1 MRIRTTVD
9 AYGRIESSD
18 ETCHPG
24 RLLQISSFGDVF
36 VVPVESKLTVTVMSP
51 SYVCRSTT
59 HNSSG
64 NLRVKQSSSR
74 ILTGRPNRTDSD
86 LSAQKSKKKILLLI
100 SRSIGSERSGEKTNC
115 QFRRSRNVC
124 QASTLTE
131 KGIAL
136 RGSFHG
142 ASEFGTLD
150 MTRCKDPPQDLHP
163 PHAVSIR
170 SPALVLHKETHD
182 SSRRCGHGHS

>member
-1 MRIRTTVD
+1 MRIRTAVD

-18 ETCHPG
+18 EARHPG

-36 VVPVESKLTVTVMSP
+36 VVPVKLKSVITARSL
-51 SYVCRSTT
+51 SYVRCSTT

-100 SRSIGSERSGEKTNC
+100 SRSIGSERSGEKINC

-150 MTRCKDPPQDLHP
+150 MTSCKDPPRDSHPLH
-163 PHAVSIR
+163 VISTR
-170 SPALVLHKETHD
+170 SPALVLRKETHD
-182 SSRRCGHGHS
+182 SSRRSDREHS